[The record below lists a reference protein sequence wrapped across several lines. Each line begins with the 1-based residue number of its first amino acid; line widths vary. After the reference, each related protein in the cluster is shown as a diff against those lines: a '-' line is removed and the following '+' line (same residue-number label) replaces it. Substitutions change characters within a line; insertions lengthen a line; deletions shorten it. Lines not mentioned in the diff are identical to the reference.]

1 MLRSEQV
8 QAMINKSIAPN
19 ITTELVLAGPEDG
32 LDDNKKYVST
42 VTAIN
47 IVGMTTS
54 NEEIICIY

>member
-8 QAMINKSIAPN
+8 QALINKSIVPN
-19 ITTELVLAGPEDG
+19 VTTEVVLGPEDR

-47 IVGMTTS
+47 IIGMTTS
-54 NEEIICIY
+54 NEEIICMY